1 MSGIPRIVAKKLEVV
16 QKCFQD
22 KTQKWQNTLRRKSK
36 NCTKNGVD
44 CNRTEYETLTF
55 LEIETDAKIMKMVRS
70 YLCIMGQTSWSEW
83 LKLQLGRRIF
93 FYARIKKNPLYK
105 IVQWSSIGT
114 SICFCPCNPICFDV
128 STFLDPT
135 KVKLRWQRGE
145 TENISRRTRNWTHH
159 SNFFYRISLVCKV
172 IRMRRRMKLFFS
184 KKNTS

>member
-44 CNRTEYETLTF
+44 CNRIEYQTPTF

-70 YLCIMGQTSWSEW
+70 VLVWVIKITV
-83 LKLQLGRRIF
+83 RRT
-93 FYARIKKNPLYK
+93 FYARMKKNPLYK

-172 IRMRRRMKLFFS
+172 IRMRIRIKLFFS
-184 KKNTS
+184 KKNTW